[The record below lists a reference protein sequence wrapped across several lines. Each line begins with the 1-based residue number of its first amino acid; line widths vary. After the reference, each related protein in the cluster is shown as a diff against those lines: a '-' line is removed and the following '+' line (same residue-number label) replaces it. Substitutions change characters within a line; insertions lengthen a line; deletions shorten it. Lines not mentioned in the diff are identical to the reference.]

1 MYFSLFKTLCMTE
14 KQTDKLFYLIFTFF
28 SMVSIISFFNL
39 LLNFIFYLIKK

>member
-1 MYFSLFKTLCMTE
+1 MYFLLFKKLCMTE
-14 KQTDKLFYLIFTFF
+14 KQRDKLYYLIITLF